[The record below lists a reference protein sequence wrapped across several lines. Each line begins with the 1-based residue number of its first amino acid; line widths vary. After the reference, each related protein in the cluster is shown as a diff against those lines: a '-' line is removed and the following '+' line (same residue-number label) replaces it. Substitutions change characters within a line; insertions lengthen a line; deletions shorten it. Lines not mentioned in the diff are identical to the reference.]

1 MKKSVIALVAAMTL
15 ATGVNA
21 QQDQANDSGFG
32 IGPINQSEM
41 TAIGAGALILSAMIA
56 NNRRDGGGDGGGV
69 NPPLEPTCEGSDPLV
84 DGVCV
89 GTTNTLTN
97 TVTVSG
103 TQTITQTITVP
114 VTFTYAPTL
123 Q

>member
-1 MKKSVIALVAAMTL
+1 MKKSIIALVAAITM

-21 QQDQANDSGFG
+21 QQDQANDDGFG
-32 IGPINQSEM
+32 IGQIDKSDVTM
-41 TAIGAGALILSAMIA
+41 LGTGALILGAMIA
-56 NNRRDGGGDGGGV
+56 NNRSDGGGEGPIE
-69 NPPLEPTCEGSDPLV
+69 PPLEPTCEGDDPLV

>member
-1 MKKSVIALVAAMTL
+1 MKKSVIALVAAMTM

-21 QQDQANDSGFG
+21 TQDQANDNGFG
-32 IGPINQSEM
+32 IGAIDESEM
-41 TAIGAGALILSAMIA
+41 TAIGVGALILGGIIA
-56 NNRRDGGGDGGGV
+56 NNRSDGGGEGPTP
-69 NPPLEPTCEGSDPLV
+69 PPLEPTCEGSDPLV

>member
-1 MKKSVIALVAAMTL
+1 MKKSIIALVAATTM
-15 ATGVNA
+15 AASVNA
-21 QQDQANDSGFG
+21 QDQANSTGFG
-32 IGPINQSEM
+32 NGSIDKEEV
-41 TAIGAGALILSAMIA
+41 AAVAAGALILGAIIA
-56 NNRRDGGGDGGGV
+56 NNRSDGSGDTET
-69 NPPLEPTCEGSDPLV
+69 PPLEPTCEGSDPLV
-84 DGVCV
+84 DGVCI

>member
-1 MKKSVIALVAAMTL
+1 MKKSIIALVAATTM
-15 ATGVNA
+15 AASVNA
-21 QQDQANDSGFG
+21 QDQANSTGFG
-32 IGPINQSEM
+32 NGSIDGEEI
-41 TAIGAGALILSAMIA
+41 AAVAAGALIVGAIIA
-56 NNRRDGGGDGGGV
+56 NNRSDGSGGPETP
-69 NPPLEPTCEGSDPLV
+69 PPLEPTCEGSDPLV